1 MGDSHF
7 SGMVYSQGAPL
18 IPSLYA
24 RNVYWLDPTNG
35 SDDNTGKS
43 RAKAVKTLPNAY
55 GLCTAGQHDTI
66 FYIPGA
72 SSISL
77 SALLTWSK
85 AYTHLIG
92 LGAPGLVGQ
101 RARIFQTA
109 GNLDLSPLIDIT
121 ADGCMFQNLYAFQ
134 GVDDAHSLINVRL
147 TGDRNY
153 FRNVHFAGGGHA
165 SNAIDGAAS
174 LQLSVARENF
184 FEDCTLGVDTIAAA
198 TGVACLSYAAPGAGL
213 NSTRNV
219 FRNCRFTLWA
229 GAAGAMFVE
238 AMGDSGVDR
247 YQLFENCSF
256 INLSTT
262 TLTTAFKFNS
272 LVAQNKRFLL
282 RNCAQIGATDWDAD
296 LTGMLFMDMPALT
309 GATTSGHFTVST

>member
-7 SGMVYSQGAPL
+7 SGMVYSMGTPL

-35 SDDNTGKS
+35 SDNNNGKS
-43 RAKAVKTLPNAY
+43 RNRAVKTLPVAY
-55 GLCTAGQHDTI
+55 DLCTAGQHDTI

-92 LGAPGLVGQ
+92 LGDPGIVGQ

-109 GNLDLSPLIDIT
+109 GNLDLSPMIDIT
-121 ADGCMFQNLYAFQ
+121 ADGCMFQNLYIFQ
-134 GVDDAHSLINVRL
+134 GVADVHSLINVRV

-153 FRNVHFAGGGHA
+153 FNRVHFAGGGDTT
-165 SNAIDGAAS
+165 NAIDGCAS
-174 LQLSVARENF
+174 LTLSTARENL
-184 FEDCTLGVDTIAAA
+184 FEDCTFGLDTVLAA
-198 TGVACLSYAAPGAGL
+198 TGVACLSYANPGAGL
-213 NSTRNV
+213 ASTRNV
-219 FRNCRFTLWA
+219 FRNCRFTLYA

-238 AMGDSGVDR
+238 ALGDAGVDR

-262 TLTTAFKFNS
+262 TMSTVFKFNS

-282 RNCAQIGATDWDAD
+282 RNCAQIGATDWDAN
-296 LTGMLFMDMPALT
+296 LTGLLYMDMPALT